1 MLLIRIFSQ
10 LAIAINWVLLST
22 LFDLKM
28 ITMSGA
34 YSIEFTPFL
43 FNSTYSKYI
52 IISRYKK
59 VFTQSPSG
67 RDRIS

>member
-28 ITMSGA
+28 ITIIGA
-34 YSIEFTPFL
+34 YGIEFTPFL